1 MMRAGLFVGVILAVV
16 GAVYGWRTGI
26 YERLLPPPPQV
37 VDASLSID
45 CDYAQFPL
53 TVQPGTNMCGLIL
66 ERGKAPYVCSDQAQT
81 ANAQWPRT
89 LRVSR
94 TGFLCRLTNTAKA
107 PMISL
112 SMWIPISYR
121 SPGATVK
128 AREEAI
134 SLAQSLEPDT
144 PFDLYFF
151 DDSGWDPLVTMPET
165 VSVRLRGE
173 IQSKP
178 VKVDYPGGEP
188 AKLSGFGPA
197 SNSTAN

>member
-112 SMWIPISYR
+112 SM
-121 SPGATVK
+121 
-128 AREEAI
+128 
-134 SLAQSLEPDT
+134 
-144 PFDLYFF
+144 
-151 DDSGWDPLVTMPET
+151 
-165 VSVRLRGE
+165 
-173 IQSKP
+173 
-178 VKVDYPGGEP
+178 
-188 AKLSGFGPA
+188 
-197 SNSTAN
+197 